1 MHSALTEQEVRKQ
14 MNKKNS
20 LGDRLL
26 GFVLNNKALL
36 ILIVLMIV
44 AQIASGGLFFTY
56 FNLSSVSRQVAVSM
70 LLGFGFT
77 VVLASS
83 GLDLSVGNM
92 MSLVGVLYAIYTKNM
107 PLPCALVLA
116 LASGAA
122 LGLFN
127 GLVSVKLNLTPFI
140 VTLATAQIFK
150 SFAFLLTNGKSV
162 TGMSAAVKYIGQGL
176 LFNTIPF
183 SIVIAV
189 VMCLIMC
196 VVMYRTG
203 YGRHVI
209 ATGGNE
215 EAARVSG
222 INTNRIKISAY
233 VVMGLFVAMA
243 SIVLTGRVSIAAPGA
258 GEGAEMDAIAAVVI
272 GGTPLSGGKAKMGG
286 TIFGCL
292 VMGVMNNLLNLTGVS
307 SFWQWFAKGCIII
320 LAIFLDAQTERF
332 LKRKRM

>member
-1 MHSALTEQEVRKQ
+1 MEHKNESVRSKIMGFAL
-14 MNKKNS
+14 
-20 LGDRLL
+20 G
-26 GFVLNNKALL
+26 NKALL

-44 AQIASGGLFFTY
+44 AQFASGGLFFTY
-56 FNLSSVSRQVAVSM
+56 ANLSSVSRQVAVSM

-77 VVLASS
+77 VVLASG

-92 MSLVGVLYAIYTKNM
+92 MSCVGVLYALYSRSM
-107 PLPCALVLA
+107 PLTFAIILA
-116 LASGAA
+116 LLSGAA

-127 GLVSVKLNLTPFI
+127 GAVSVKLRLTPFI

-150 SFAFLLTNGKSV
+150 SIAYLLTNGKSV
-162 TGMSAAVKYIGQGL
+162 TGMSASVKYIGQGL
-176 LFNTIPF
+176 LFGTVPL
-183 SIVIAV
+183 SILIAV
-189 VMCLIMC
+189 LMCLLMC
-196 VVMYRTG
+196 VVMYRTS

-215 EAARVSG
+215 EASRVSG
-222 INTNRIKISAY
+222 INTSRIKMSAY

-243 SIVLTGRVSIAAPGA
+243 SIVLTGRVSMAAPGA
-258 GEGAEMDAIAAVVI
+258 GEGMEMDAIAAVVI

-320 LAIFLDAQTERF
+320 IAIFLDAQTESF
-332 LKRKRM
+332 LKRKQI

>member
-1 MHSALTEQEVRKQ
+1 MTEKQQESFRSK
-14 MNKKNS
+14 
-20 LGDRLL
+20 LL

-36 ILIVLMIV
+36 ILVVLMLI
-44 AQIASGGLFFTY
+44 AQFASRGLFFSY
-56 FNLSSVSRQVAVSM
+56 ANLSSVSRQVAVSM

-77 VVLASS
+77 VVLASA

-92 MSLVGVLYAIYTKNM
+92 LSCVGVLYAIYATTM
-107 PLPCALVLA
+107 PLVFAILLA

-127 GLVSVKLNLTPFI
+127 GVISVKLKLTPFI

-150 SFAFLLTNGKSV
+150 SIAYLLTNGKSV
-162 TGMSAAVKYIGQGL
+162 TGMSASVKYIGQGL
-176 LFNTIPF
+176 LFGKIPL
-183 SIVIAV
+183 SIVIAI
-189 VMCLIMC
+189 VMCVIMS
-196 VVMYRTG
+196 VIMYRTK

-209 ATGGNE
+209 ATGGNK

-222 INTNRIKISAY
+222 INTSRIQVSAY

-243 SIVLTGRVSIAAPGA
+243 AIVLTGRVSIASPGA
-258 GEGAEMDAIAAVVI
+258 GEGMEMDAIAAVVI
-272 GGTPLSGGKAKMGG
+272 GGTPLFGGKAKMSG

-332 LKRKRM
+332 LKRKTI

>member
-1 MHSALTEQEVRKQ
+1 MEHKNESVRSKIMGFAL
-14 MNKKNS
+14 
-20 LGDRLL
+20 G
-26 GFVLNNKALL
+26 NKALL

-44 AQIASGGLFFTY
+44 AQFASGGLFFTY
-56 FNLSSVSRQVAVSM
+56 ANLSSVSRQVAVSM

-77 VVLASS
+77 VVLASG

-92 MSLVGVLYAIYTKNM
+92 MSCVGVLYALYSRSM
-107 PLPCALVLA
+107 PLTFAIILA
-116 LASGAA
+116 LLSGAA

-127 GLVSVKLNLTPFI
+127 GAVSVKLRLTPFI

-150 SFAFLLTNGKSV
+150 SIAYLLTNGKSV
-162 TGMSAAVKYIGQGL
+162 TGMSASVKYIGQGL
-176 LFNTIPF
+176 LFGTVPL
-183 SIVIAV
+183 SILIAV
-189 VMCLIMC
+189 LMCLLMC
-196 VVMYRTG
+196 VVMYRTS

-215 EAARVSG
+215 EASRVSG
-222 INTNRIKISAY
+222 INTSRIKMSAY

-243 SIVLTGRVSIAAPGA
+243 SIVLTGRVSMAAPGA
-258 GEGAEMDAIAAVVI
+258 GEGMEMDAIAAVVI

-307 SFWQWFAKGCIII
+307 SFWQWFAKGRIII
-320 LAIFLDAQTERF
+320 IAIFLDAQTESF
-332 LKRKRM
+332 LKRKQI